1 MIIPLR
7 LEFSAVTGN
16 FKAKLAANQLL
27 HQALANKI
35 LSPIVVSI
43 VRLSKV
49 LVTNFLTQV
58 TQIIIN
64 FGATLKNSTFKLKRV
79 LATFGK
85 IGLLLLGHLITLI
98 VTNQPYATMESLKLK
113 KSTGKYCTEG
123 SGGGSVGK
131 VVAFDTRSTWF
142 ESSHRQNLY

>member
-1 MIIPLR
+1 MVSRTVIIPLR

-58 TQIIIN
+58 TQIIGN
-64 FGATLKNSTFKLKRV
+64 FGATLKNSTFKL
-79 LATFGK
+79 T
-85 IGLLLLGHLITLI
+85 
-98 VTNQPYATMESLKLK
+98 
-113 KSTGKYCTEG
+113 
-123 SGGGSVGK
+123 
-131 VVAFDTRSTWF
+131 
-142 ESSHRQNLY
+142 

>member
-7 LEFSAVTGN
+7 LEFSAVIGN

-58 TQIIIN
+58 TQIIGN
-64 FGATLKNSTFKLKRV
+64 FGATLKNSTFKL
-79 LATFGK
+79 T
-85 IGLLLLGHLITLI
+85 
-98 VTNQPYATMESLKLK
+98 
-113 KSTGKYCTEG
+113 
-123 SGGGSVGK
+123 
-131 VVAFDTRSTWF
+131 
-142 ESSHRQNLY
+142 